1 MTLLPQETGMIYKN
15 VDIAAKSSQWAAPHI
30 PRSSTTKLMSVF
42 SNTVTD
48 DACDNTEDNIVF
60 SLFLPK
66 WAEIVGAEVNY
77 FLRSYHL
84 EGELETCVQV
94 IGSMLKPR
102 PKVKIRLVDDR
113 EYGREYIS
121 ISLVSNRK
129 NVSDMADCIY
139 NCNIAIARSLPSSK
153 LQYFVITME

>member
-1 MTLLPQETGMIYKN
+1 MTPLPQEICQTHIDSVPVAN
-15 VDIAAKSSQWAAPHI
+15 VPRWAEQYLFPNI
-30 PRSSTTKLMSVF
+30 GDTVTEIMPI
-42 SNTVTD
+42 NTVNSISLGILLPEWADIVD
-48 DACDNTEDNIVF
+48 D
-60 SLFLPK
+60 
-66 WAEIVGAEVNY
+66 EVNY
-77 FLRSYHL
+77 FLRSYSL
-84 EGELETCVQV
+84 ERELGTCVLV

>member
-1 MTLLPQETGMIYKN
+1 MTPLPQEICQTHIDDAFVPDLPDWAVKYRYMNIGDTAI
-15 VDIAAKSSQWAAPHI
+15 DII
-30 PRSSTTKLMSVF
+30 PD
-42 SNTVTD
+42 NTV
-48 DACDNTEDNIVF
+48 NSI
-60 SLFLPK
+60 SLGILLPE
-66 WAEIVGAEVNY
+66 WAEIIDDEVNY
-77 FLRSYHL
+77 FLRSHSL
-84 EGELETCVQV
+84 ERELETCLQI

>member
-1 MTLLPQETGMIYKN
+1 MTLLPQETGMIYKD
-15 VDIAAKSSQWAAPHI
+15 VDIAAKSSQWAALYV
-30 PRSSTTKLMSVF
+30 PRSSTTKLISVF

-48 DACDNTEDNIVF
+48 DACGNTEDNIVF
-60 SLFLPK
+60 SLFLPE
-66 WAEIVGAEVNY
+66 WAEIVDDEVNY

-84 EGELETCVQV
+84 ERELETCLQI

-121 ISLVSNRK
+121 ISLVSSRN
-129 NVSDMADCIY
+129 NVSNMADCIY

>member
-1 MTLLPQETGMIYKN
+1 MTPLPQEICQT
-15 VDIAAKSSQWAAPHI
+15 H
-30 PRSSTTKLMSVF
+30 
-42 SNTVTD
+42 TD
-48 DACDNTEDNIVF
+48 DASVSDLPDWAVKYKCLNIGDTAAGIIPDNIMPDNTVNSI
-60 SLFLPK
+60 SLGILLPE
-66 WAEIVGAEVNY
+66 WAEIVDDEINY
-77 FLRSYHL
+77 FLQSYYL
-84 EGELETCVQV
+84 ERELETCLLI